1 VTDSAFTAE
10 ETRWLKTWDDKRAQ
24 VQSGDMTPEDLSE
37 WAWKDKVLN
46 AVNVTLQRMKRSER
60 PGIDSRR
67 SDNTWVTV
75 AAERG
80 WRKED
85 LSALAFQT
93 LAVVYQRLKDRGH
106 EFDVDWMASANGVVV
121 VSVNVKNLRDFL
133 QRRQKA
139 D

>member
-1 VTDSAFTAE
+1 MTDGEYSAE
-10 ETRWLKTWDDKRAQ
+10 ETRWLKTWDEKLGQ
-24 VQSGDMTPEDLSE
+24 LQGGELTPEGLCE

-60 PGIDSRR
+60 PGIDARKN
-67 SDNTWVTV
+67 DNTWVTV

-85 LSALAFQT
+85 LSPVAFQALAY
-93 LAVVYQRLKDRGH
+93 VYQRLKDRGH
-106 EFDVDWMASANGVVV
+106 DFDVDWMSSVNGVVS
-121 VSVNVKNLRDFL
+121 VSINVKNLREFQ